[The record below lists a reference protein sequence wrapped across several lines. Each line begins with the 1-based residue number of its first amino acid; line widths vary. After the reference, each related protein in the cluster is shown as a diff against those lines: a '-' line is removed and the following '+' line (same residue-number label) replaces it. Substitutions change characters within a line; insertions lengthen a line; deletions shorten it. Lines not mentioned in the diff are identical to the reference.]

1 MDKEHIVNQVK
12 LLIPNSNENPDYDK
26 IIDFTVDKIMND
38 IANYCNIPI
47 DELPNELSAVAVS
60 MAVQAIKVNGVLD
73 SESTANI
80 QSLNEGD
87 TSVTF
92 KPVSDIYVALQ
103 GLNPITDNYTNI
115 LNNFR
120 RLPEWANLRA

>member
-12 LLIPNSNENPDYDK
+12 LLIPNNNKNPDYDK

-47 DELPNELSAVAVS
+47 DELPNELSTVVVN
-60 MAVQAIKVNGVLD
+60 MTVQAIKVNGFLD
-73 SESTANI
+73 GESAANI

-92 KPVSDIYVALQ
+92 KPMSDIYLALQ

-120 RLPEWANLRA
+120 RLPE

>member
-1 MDKEHIVNQVK
+1 MNKEYIVNQVK

-26 IIDFTVDKIMND
+26 IIDFTVDKIMNG

-47 DELPNELSAVAVS
+47 DELPNELSTVVVS
-60 MAVQAIKVNGVLD
+60 MAVQAIKVNGFLD
-73 SESTANI
+73 GESAANI
-80 QSLNEGD
+80 QSLSEGD

-92 KPVSDIYVALQ
+92 KPVSDIYAALQ
-103 GLNPITDNYTNI
+103 GLNPITDNYTSI

-120 RLPEWANLRA
+120 RLPE

>member
-1 MDKEHIVNQVK
+1 MDMDKERIINQVK
-12 LLIPNSNENPDYDK
+12 LLIPNNNENPDYDK

-47 DELPNELSAVAVS
+47 DELPNELATVVVS
-60 MAVQAIKVNGVLD
+60 MAVQAIKVNGFLD
-73 SESTANI
+73 GESAANI

-92 KPVSDIYVALQ
+92 KPMSDIYLALQ

-120 RLPEWANLRA
+120 RLPE

>member
-1 MDKEHIVNQVK
+1 MDKEHIADQVK
-12 LLIPNSNENPDYDK
+12 LLIPNNNENPDYDK

-47 DELPNELSAVAVS
+47 DELPNELATVVVS
-60 MAVQAIKVNGVLD
+60 MAVQAIKVNGFLD
-73 SESTANI
+73 GESAATI

-92 KPVSDIYVALQ
+92 RPVSDVYMALQ
-103 GLNPITDNYTNI
+103 SLNPITDNYTNI
-115 LNNFR
+115 LNDFR
-120 RLPEWANLRA
+120 RLPE

>member
-1 MDKEHIVNQVK
+1 MDKEHIADQVK
-12 LLIPNSNENPDYDK
+12 LLIPNNNENPDYDK

-47 DELPNELSAVAVS
+47 DELPNELSTVVVN
-60 MAVQAIKVNGVLD
+60 MAVQAIKVNGFLNSD
-73 SESTANI
+73 SAANI

-92 KPVSDIYVALQ
+92 KPMSDIYLALQ

-120 RLPEWANLRA
+120 RLPE

>member
-12 LLIPNSNENPDYDK
+12 LLIPNNNKNPDYDK

-47 DELPNELSAVAVS
+47 DELPNELTAVAVS
-60 MAVQAIKVNGVLD
+60 MVVQAIKVNGVLD
-73 SESTANI
+73 SESAANI

-87 TSVTF
+87 VSVTF

-120 RLPEWANLRA
+120 RLPE

>member
-12 LLIPNSNENPDYDK
+12 LLIPNNNKNPDYDK

-73 SESTANI
+73 SESAANI

-87 TSVTF
+87 VSVTF

-120 RLPEWANLRA
+120 RLPE

>member
-1 MDKEHIVNQVK
+1 MDMDKERIINQVE
-12 LLIPNSNENPDYDK
+12 LLIPNNNKNPDYDK

-47 DELPNELSAVAVS
+47 DELPNELSTVAVS
-60 MAVQAIKVNGVLD
+60 MVVQAIKVNGVLD
-73 SESTANI
+73 SESAANI

-87 TSVTF
+87 VSVTF

-103 GLNPITDNYTNI
+103 SLNPITDNYTGI

-120 RLPEWANLRA
+120 RLPE

>member
-1 MDKEHIVNQVK
+1 MDKEHIVDQVE
-12 LLIPNSNENPDYDK
+12 LLIPNNNENPDYDK

-60 MAVQAIKVNGVLD
+60 MTVQAVKVNGVLD

-87 TSVTF
+87 VSVTF

-103 GLNPITDNYTNI
+103 GLNPITDNYTSI

-120 RLPEWANLRA
+120 RLPE

>member
-12 LLIPNSNENPDYDK
+12 LLIPNNNKNPDYDK

-47 DELPNELSAVAVS
+47 DELPNELTAVAVS
-60 MAVQAIKVNGVLD
+60 MTVQAIKVNGVLD

-87 TSVTF
+87 VSVTF
-92 KPVSDIYVALQ
+92 KPVSDIYLALQ

-120 RLPEWANLRA
+120 RLPE

>member
-1 MDKEHIVNQVK
+1 MDMDKEYIVNQVK

-26 IIDFTVDKIMND
+26 IIDFTADKIMND

-47 DELPNELSAVAVS
+47 DELPNELSTVAVS
-60 MAVQAIKVNGVLD
+60 MAVQEIKVNGFLD
-73 SESTANI
+73 GESTANI
-80 QSLNEGD
+80 QSLSEGD

-103 GLNPITDNYTNI
+103 GLNPITDNYTSI

-120 RLPEWANLRA
+120 RLPE

>member
-1 MDKEHIVNQVK
+1 MDKEHIANQVK
-12 LLIPNSNENPDYDK
+12 LLIPNNNKNPDYDK
-26 IIDFTVDKIMND
+26 TIDFTVDKIMND

-47 DELPNELSAVAVS
+47 DELPKELSTVVVN
-60 MAVQAIKVNGVLD
+60 MAIQAIKVNGFLD
-73 SESTANI
+73 GESAANI

-92 KPVSDIYVALQ
+92 KPVSDIYLALQ

-120 RLPEWANLRA
+120 RLPE

>member
-47 DELPNELSAVAVS
+47 DELPNELSTVVVN
-60 MAVQAIKVNGVLD
+60 MAVQAIKVNGFLD
-73 SESTANI
+73 DENAANI
-80 QSLNEGD
+80 QSLSEGD

-120 RLPEWANLRA
+120 RLPE

>member
-1 MDKEHIVNQVK
+1 MDMDKERIINQVE
-12 LLIPNSNENPDYDK
+12 LLIPNNNKNPNYDE
-26 IIDFTVDKIMND
+26 ILDFTVYKIMND

-87 TSVTF
+87 ASVTF

-103 GLNPITDNYTNI
+103 GLNPITDNYTSI

-120 RLPEWANLRA
+120 RLPE

>member
-12 LLIPNSNENPDYDK
+12 LLIPNNNENPDYEQ

-38 IANYCNIPI
+38 IANYCNIST
-47 DELPNELSAVAVS
+47 DELPNELSTVVVN
-60 MAVQAIKVNGVLD
+60 MAVQAIKVNGFLD
-73 SESTANI
+73 DENAANI

-120 RLPEWANLRA
+120 RLPE

>member
-1 MDKEHIVNQVK
+1 MDKEYIVNQVK

-26 IIDFTVDKIMND
+26 IIDFAVNKIMND

-47 DELPNELSAVAVS
+47 DELPNELSTVAVS
-60 MAVQAIKVNGVLD
+60 MVVQAIKVNGFLD
-73 SESTANI
+73 DENVTNI

-87 TSVTF
+87 ASVTF

-103 GLNPITDNYTNI
+103 GLNPITDNYTSI

-120 RLPEWANLRA
+120 RLPE

>member
-1 MDKEHIVNQVK
+1 MDKEYIVNQVK
-12 LLIPNSNENPDYDK
+12 LLIPNNNKNPDYDK

-47 DELPNELSAVAVS
+47 DELPNELSTVAVS
-60 MAVQAIKVNGVLD
+60 MVVQAIKVNGVLD
-73 SESTANI
+73 SESAANI

-87 TSVTF
+87 VSVTF
-92 KPVSDIYVALQ
+92 KPVSDIYLALQ

-120 RLPEWANLRA
+120 RLPE

>member
-12 LLIPNSNENPDYDK
+12 LLIPNDNENPDYDK

-47 DELPNELSAVAVS
+47 DELPNELSTVVVN
-60 MAVQAIKVNGVLD
+60 MAVQAIKVNGFLD
-73 SESTANI
+73 GENTANI

-87 TSVTF
+87 VSVTF

-103 GLNPITDNYTNI
+103 GLNPITDNYTSI

-120 RLPEWANLRA
+120 RLPE

>member
-1 MDKEHIVNQVK
+1 MDKEHIADQVK
-12 LLIPNSNENPDYDK
+12 LLIPNNNENPDYDK

-47 DELPNELSAVAVS
+47 DELPNELSTVAVS
-60 MAVQAIKVNGVLD
+60 MAVQAIKVNGILD

-87 TSVTF
+87 VSVTF

-103 GLNPITDNYTNI
+103 GLNPITDNYTSI

-120 RLPEWANLRA
+120 RLPE

>member
-1 MDKEHIVNQVK
+1 MDKEHITDQVK
-12 LLIPNSNENPDYDK
+12 LLVSNSNENPDYDK

-47 DELPNELSAVAVS
+47 DELPNELSAVVVS

-103 GLNPITDNYTNI
+103 GLNPITDNYTSI

-120 RLPEWANLRA
+120 RLPE

>member
-1 MDKEHIVNQVK
+1 MDKEYIVNQVK

-26 IIDFTVDKIMND
+26 IIDFTVEKIMND
-38 IANYCNIPI
+38 IANYCNIPT
-47 DELPNELSAVAVS
+47 DELPNELSTVAVS
-60 MAVQAIKVNGVLD
+60 MAVQAIKVNGILD
-73 SESTANI
+73 SESAANI

-87 TSVTF
+87 VSVTF
-92 KPVSDIYVALQ
+92 KPVSDIYMALQ

-120 RLPEWANLRA
+120 RLPE

>member
-1 MDKEHIVNQVK
+1 MDKEHIADQVK
-12 LLIPNSNENPDYDK
+12 LLIPNNNENPDYDK

-47 DELPNELSAVAVS
+47 DELPNELSAVVVS
-60 MAVQAIKVNGVLD
+60 MTVQAIKVNGFLNG
-73 SESTANI
+73 ESTANI

-120 RLPEWANLRA
+120 RLPE

>member
-1 MDKEHIVNQVK
+1 MDKEHITDQVK
-12 LLIPNSNENPDYDK
+12 LLIPNNNENPDYDK
-26 IIDFTVDKIMND
+26 IIDFTVDKIMKD
-38 IANYCNIPI
+38 ISNYCNIPI
-47 DELPNELSAVAVS
+47 DELPNELSTVVVN
-60 MAVQAIKVNGVLD
+60 MAVQAIKVNGFLD
-73 SESTANI
+73 GESAANI

-92 KPVSDIYVALQ
+92 KPMSDIYVTLQ

-120 RLPEWANLRA
+120 RLPE

>member
-1 MDKEHIVNQVK
+1 MDKEYIVNQVK
-12 LLIPNSNENPDYDK
+12 LLIPNNNKNPDYDK

-38 IANYCNIPI
+38 IANYCNIPT
-47 DELPNELSAVAVS
+47 DELPNELSTVAVS
-60 MAVQAIKVNGVLD
+60 MVVQAIKVNGVLD

-87 TSVTF
+87 VSVTF

-103 GLNPITDNYTNI
+103 GLNPITDNYTSI

-120 RLPEWANLRA
+120 RLPE

>member
-1 MDKEHIVNQVK
+1 MDKERIVSQVK
-12 LLIPNSNENPDYDK
+12 LLIPNNDENPNYDE

-47 DELPNELSAVAVS
+47 DELPDELSTVVVS
-60 MAVQAIKVNGVLD
+60 MAVQAIKVNGFLD
-73 SESTANI
+73 SDSATNI

-92 KPVSDIYVALQ
+92 KPVSDIYVVLQ
-103 GLNPITDNYTNI
+103 GLNPITDNYTSI
-115 LNNFR
+115 LNSFR
-120 RLPEWANLRA
+120 RLPE

>member
-1 MDKEHIVNQVK
+1 MDKEHIANQVK
-12 LLIPNSNENPDYDK
+12 LLIPNNNENPDYDK
-26 IIDFTVDKIMND
+26 IINFTVDKILND

-47 DELPNELSAVAVS
+47 DELPNELSTVVVS
-60 MAVQAIKVNGVLD
+60 MAVQAIKVNGFLD
-73 SESTANI
+73 GESAANI

-92 KPVSDIYVALQ
+92 KPMSDIYLALQ
-103 GLNPITDNYTNI
+103 DLNPVTDNYTNI

-120 RLPEWANLRA
+120 RLPE

>member
-1 MDKEHIVNQVK
+1 MDKEYIVNQVK

-38 IANYCNIPI
+38 IANYCNIPT
-47 DELPNELSAVAVS
+47 DELPNELSTVAVS
-60 MAVQAIKVNGVLD
+60 MAVQAIKVNGILD

-87 TSVTF
+87 VSVTF

-103 GLNPITDNYTNI
+103 GLNPITDNYTGI

-120 RLPEWANLRA
+120 RLPE

>member
-12 LLIPNSNENPDYDK
+12 LLIPNNNANPDYDK

-47 DELPNELSAVAVS
+47 DELPNELSTVVVN
-60 MAVQAIKVNGVLD
+60 MTVQAIKVNGFLD
-73 SESTANI
+73 GESAANI

-92 KPVSDIYVALQ
+92 KPMSDIYLALQ

-120 RLPEWANLRA
+120 RLPE

>member
-12 LLIPNSNENPDYDK
+12 LLIPNNNKNPDYDK

-47 DELPNELSAVAVS
+47 DELPNELSTVVVN
-60 MAVQAIKVNGVLD
+60 MAVQAIKVNGFLD
-73 SESTANI
+73 SESAANI

-87 TSVTF
+87 VSVTF
-92 KPVSDIYVALQ
+92 KPMSDIYLALQ

-120 RLPEWANLRA
+120 RLPE

>member
-1 MDKEHIVNQVK
+1 MDKERIVSQVK
-12 LLIPNSNENPDYDK
+12 LLIPNNDENPNYDE
-26 IIDFTVDKIMND
+26 IIDFTIDKIMND

-47 DELPNELSAVAVS
+47 DELSNELSTVVVN
-60 MAVQAIKVNGVLD
+60 MAVQAIKVNGFLD
-73 SESTANI
+73 SDSATNI

-103 GLNPITDNYTNI
+103 GLNPITDNYTSI

-120 RLPEWANLRA
+120 RLPE

>member
-1 MDKEHIVNQVK
+1 MDKEYIVNQVK
-12 LLIPNSNENPDYDK
+12 LLVSNSNGNPDYDR
-26 IIDFTVDKIMND
+26 IIDFTVDKITND

-47 DELPNELSAVAVS
+47 DELPNELSTVAVS
-60 MAVQAIKVNGVLD
+60 MAVQAIKVNGFLD
-73 SESTANI
+73 GENTANI

-87 TSVTF
+87 VSVTF

-103 GLNPITDNYTNI
+103 GLNPITDNYTSI

-120 RLPEWANLRA
+120 RLPE

>member
-12 LLIPNSNENPDYDK
+12 LLIPNNNENPDYDK

-47 DELPNELSAVAVS
+47 DELPNELSTVVVN
-60 MAVQAIKVNGVLD
+60 MAVQAIKVNGFLD
-73 SESTANI
+73 GESAANI

-92 KPVSDIYVALQ
+92 KPVSDIYLTMQ

-120 RLPEWANLRA
+120 RLPE

>member
-1 MDKEHIVNQVK
+1 MDKEHIADQVK
-12 LLIPNSNENPDYDK
+12 LLIPNNNENPDYDK

-47 DELPNELSAVAVS
+47 DELPNELSTVVVN
-60 MAVQAIKVNGVLD
+60 MTVQAIKVNGFLD
-73 SESTANI
+73 GESANI

-120 RLPEWANLRA
+120 RLPE

>member
-1 MDKEHIVNQVK
+1 MDKEYIVNQVK
-12 LLIPNSNENPDYDK
+12 LLIPNNNKNPDYDK

-47 DELPNELSAVAVS
+47 DELPNELSTVAVS
-60 MAVQAIKVNGVLD
+60 MVVQAIKVNGVLD
-73 SESTANI
+73 SESAANI

-87 TSVTF
+87 VSVTF

-103 GLNPITDNYTNI
+103 GLNPITDNYTGI

-120 RLPEWANLRA
+120 RLPE

>member
-1 MDKEHIVNQVK
+1 MDKEHIADQVK
-12 LLIPNSNENPDYDK
+12 LLIPNNNENPDYDK

-47 DELPNELSAVAVS
+47 DELPNELSTVVVN
-60 MAVQAIKVNGVLD
+60 MTVQAIKVNGFLD
-73 SESTANI
+73 SENTANI

-92 KPVSDIYVALQ
+92 KPMSDIYLALQ
-103 GLNPITDNYTNI
+103 SLNPITDNYTNI

-120 RLPEWANLRA
+120 RLPK

>member
-73 SESTANI
+73 GESANI

-87 TSVTF
+87 VSVTF

-120 RLPEWANLRA
+120 KLPE

>member
-1 MDKEHIVNQVK
+1 MDKEHIADQVK
-12 LLIPNSNENPDYDK
+12 LLIPNNNENPDYDK
-26 IIDFTVDKIMND
+26 IIDFIVDKIMND

-47 DELPNELSAVAVS
+47 DELPNELSAVTVS
-60 MAVQAIKVNGVLD
+60 MTVQAVKVNGVLD

-87 TSVTF
+87 VSVTF

-103 GLNPITDNYTNI
+103 GLNPITDNYTSI

-120 RLPEWANLRA
+120 RLPE

>member
-1 MDKEHIVNQVK
+1 MDKEHIVDQVK
-12 LLIPNSNENPDYDK
+12 LLIPNDNENPNYDK
-26 IIDFTVDKIMND
+26 IVDFTVDKIMND

-47 DELPNELSAVAVS
+47 DELPNELSTVVVN
-60 MAVQAIKVNGVLD
+60 MAVQAIKVNGFLD
-73 SESTANI
+73 GESAANI

-92 KPVSDIYVALQ
+92 KSITSVFSELQ
-103 GLNPITDNYTNI
+103 AVNPITDNYTNI

-120 RLPEWANLRA
+120 RLPE